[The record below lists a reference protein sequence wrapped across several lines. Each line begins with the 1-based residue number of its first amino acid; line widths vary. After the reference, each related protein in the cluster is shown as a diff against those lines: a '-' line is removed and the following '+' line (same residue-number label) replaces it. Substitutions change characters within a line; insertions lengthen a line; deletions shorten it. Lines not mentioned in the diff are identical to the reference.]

1 MELEQEGKGG
11 ERERREGEEK
21 GEEEKEEGGEGK
33 GRRKRRRG
41 EGKEVVYLE
50 RELSIPLVTIYHLI
64 RAVSRESQCHE
75 ILSLQFRHYN
85 LTANL
90 GHVVMSVQG

>member
-21 GEEEKEEGGEGK
+21 GEEEKGEREEGK
-33 GRRKRRRG
+33 GRRKRRKG

-50 RELSIPLVTIYHLI
+50 RELSIPLVTHLPSYQSCLKRI
-64 RAVSRESQCHE
+64 TMSRDLESAIQA
-75 ILSLQFRHYN
+75 L
-85 LTANL
+85 
-90 GHVVMSVQG
+90 

>member
-1 MELEQEGKGG
+1 MELEQEGKRG

-21 GEEEKEEGGEGK
+21 GEEEKGEGGEGK

-50 RELSIPLVTIYHLI
+50 RELVTHLPSYQSCLNHNI
-64 RAVSRESQCHE
+64 TRS
-75 ILSLQFRHYN
+75 
-85 LTANL
+85 
-90 GHVVMSVQG
+90 

>member
-1 MELEQEGKGG
+1 MEQEQEGKGG

-21 GEEEKEEGGEGK
+21 GEEEGEGGEGK

-50 RELSIPLVTIYHLI
+50 RELSIPLVTHLPSYQSCLKRI
-64 RAVSRESQCHE
+64 TMSRDLESAIQAT
-75 ILSLQFRHYN
+75 II
-85 LTANL
+85 
-90 GHVVMSVQG
+90 